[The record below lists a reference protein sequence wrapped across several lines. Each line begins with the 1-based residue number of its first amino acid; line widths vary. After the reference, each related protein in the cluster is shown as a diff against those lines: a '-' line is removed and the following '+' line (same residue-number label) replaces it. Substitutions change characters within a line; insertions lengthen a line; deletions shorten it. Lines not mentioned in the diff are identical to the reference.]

1 MGNQRNPSQ
10 EFEMLAEVTIPKFR
24 RTGVSREQWGSH
36 RRPSVVIGH
45 PWIGRAGSEERV
57 MRLIEVLKG
66 DYDVTVATTGGWD
79 LAELND
85 YYGTQVEE
93 NEVKVRIAPMPWPVR
108 NLSVAALRGA
118 CFQRFAR
125 RIAGEYDVRVSAY
138 NPTDWGLP
146 AIHFIADFSWHKEF
160 RLRLDP
166 VPGFIYRDSI
176 VRRVYLR
183 IAAAYGK
190 PSDRDSLQ
198 DDVVIANSRWTADLI
213 QQAFGKTC
221 AAVIYPPV
229 WTEFPQVRWEEKE
242 NAFAM
247 IGRIAP
253 EKRIEDAITILEAV
267 RARGHAVRLHLC
279 GEIGS
284 DDYGRSITQLC
295 RKRADWV
302 VVEGRVS
309 GARKSQILANCRFGI
324 QARGA
329 EAFGISVAE
338 MVKAGA
344 IVFAPNN
351 GGQVEI
357 LDHSGLLFANVSEAV
372 EKIDDVLSQVSFQS
386 ALRMHLCRRADSFTT
401 QRFIQ
406 EARAAFSAVN
416 PCGNNSGSRSV
427 AYEQ

>member
-1 MGNQRNPSQ
+1 MLKHGAMANQSNPSQ
-10 EFEMLAEVTIPKFR
+10 ELEMLAGITIPELR
-24 RTGVSREQWGSH
+24 HTGLSREQQDSH
-36 RRPSVVIGH
+36 RRSSVIIGH

-57 MRLIEVLKG
+57 MRLIEVLKSE
-66 DYDVTVATTGGWD
+66 YDVTVATTGGWD
-79 LAELND
+79 LAELNA
-85 YYGTQVEE
+85 YYGTQIKE
-93 NEVKVRIAPMPWPVR
+93 NEVNVRIAPVPWPVC
-108 NLSVAALRGA
+108 NLDVAALRGA

-125 RIAGEYDVRVSAY
+125 RIAGEYDVRISAY

-160 RLRLDP
+160 RERLDP

-183 IAAAYGK
+183 IAAACGK
-190 PSDRDSLQ
+190 PSDRDLLQ

-213 QQAFGKTC
+213 QQAFGKNC

-229 WTEFPQVRWEEKE
+229 WTEFPQVPWEEKE

-267 RARGHAVRLHLC
+267 RERGHAVRLHLC

-284 DDYGRSITQLC
+284 DDYGRNIAQLC
-295 RKRADWV
+295 RQRADWI

-324 QARGA
+324 QTRSA

-357 LDHSGLLFANVSEAV
+357 LDHSSLLFANVSEAV
-372 EKIDDVLSQVSFQS
+372 EKIHDALSQLSFQS
-386 ALRMHLCRRADSFTT
+386 ALRMHLRRRADSFTT
-401 QRFIQ
+401 QTFMK
-406 EARAAFSAVN
+406 EARAALSATN
-416 PCGNNSGSRSV
+416 LCGNNSGS
-427 AYEQ
+427 Q